1 MDRYSALNR
10 DWWDERVPVHAAP
23 EGYYRTEQFE
33 ADPNFLSADVRLDRP
48 LLGDITGLRGI
59 HLQCHIGTDTISLG
73 RLGARMTGLD
83 YSSEAVA
90 KARDLAV
97 RVGADVDF
105 VESDVYAAPRVVE
118 PGGFD
123 LVYSSLGSV
132 QYLPR
137 IRDWAQVVATLLRPG
152 GLLFMRESHPVV
164 WSLRDVGDD
173 RLVVDGAYFERP
185 EPERF
190 DRPDTYA
197 AGGTTFATADSYEW
211 NHGLGEIVSAV
222 LDAGLRLTALVEYDT
237 APSRSFYGMEK
248 VSDEEYRL
256 IDRPWRLPLT
266 YTLEAR
272 RDQ

>member
-1 MDRYSALNR
+1 
-10 DWWDERVPVHAAP
+10 VAP
-23 EGYYRTEQFE
+23 NGYYRTERFE
-33 ADPNFLSADVRLDRP
+33 ADRSFLSADVRLDKP
-48 LLGDITGLRGI
+48 LLGDIAGLRGI
-59 HLQCHIGTDTISLG
+59 HLQCHIGTDTISLS

-90 KARDLAV
+90 QARALAA
-97 RVGADVDF
+97 RVGANVDF
-105 VESDVYAAPRVVE
+105 IESDVYDAPRFVE
-118 PGGFD
+118 PASFD
-123 LVYSSLGSV
+123 LVYSNLGSV

-137 IRDWAQVVATLLRPG
+137 IRDWARVVAALLRPG
-152 GLLFMRESHPVV
+152 GRLFMRECHPVV

-173 RLVVDGAYFERP
+173 RLVIDGAYFERP

-197 AGGTTFATADSYEW
+197 AVGTTFATADCYEW
-211 NHGLGEIVSAV
+211 NHGLGEIVSAI
-222 LDAGLRLTALVEYDT
+222 LDAGLRLTALREYDT
-237 APSRSFYGMEK
+237 APARSFYGMEK

-266 YTLEAR
+266 YTLEAY

>member
-10 DWWDERVPVHAAP
+10 DWRDERVAVHAAP
-23 EGYYRTEQFE
+23 DGYHRTERFE
-33 ADPNFLSADVRLDRP
+33 ADPAFLSADVRLDRP
-48 LLGDITGLRGI
+48 LLGDIAGLRGI
-59 HLQCHIGTDTISLG
+59 HLQCHIGTDTISLS

-83 YSSEAVA
+83 YSSEAI
-90 KARDLAV
+90 ARARALAA

-105 VESDVYAAPRVVE
+105 IESDVYDAPRVVE
-118 PGGFD
+118 PGSFD

-137 IRDWAQVVATLLRPG
+137 IQGWAHVVAALLRPG
-152 GLLFMRESHPVV
+152 GRLFMREGHPIL
-164 WSLRDVGDD
+164 WALRDVGDD

-197 AGGTTFATADSYEW
+197 AVGTTFATADSYE
-211 NHGLGEIVSAV
+211 
-222 LDAGLRLTALVEYDT
+222 YDT
-237 APSRSFYGMEK
+237 APARLFYGMEQ

-266 YTLEAR
+266 
-272 RDQ
+272 